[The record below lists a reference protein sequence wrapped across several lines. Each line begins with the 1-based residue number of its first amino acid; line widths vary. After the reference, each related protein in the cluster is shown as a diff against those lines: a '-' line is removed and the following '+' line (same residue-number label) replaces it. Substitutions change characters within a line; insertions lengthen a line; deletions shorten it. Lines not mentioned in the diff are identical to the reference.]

1 MKKLTVTLALVLCLV
16 LCVFAFASCDKGD
29 KKGTTAADTAP
40 AGTTATTP
48 DGTTAHVHTPASEYT
63 IDEEAT
69 CTYAGSKSKHCTVCD
84 AIILETVEEIPQL
97 DHTPDTEYSTLTEP
111 TCIAAGSK
119 AYLCLV
125 CGEPIES
132 TIEEIPAEP
141 TAHKVEEWSAT
152 PTLLNPSVEATG
164 ECTVCHQ
171 NIPKTLTYE
180 PPIKTFTDKDNQFR
194 ADKVTLGDIRGEKH
208 FYPTDSDPDGNDLF
222 VEFSIL
228 WDESLLNLDT
238 AKNCY
243 IVGHMGSSDAFLWV
257 SPVPGI
263 EDSYGQFSGAFECV
277 GKYQTPISDDEVTT
291 PATMCAQSPN
301 YSDYP
306 NIAGTDPDNPQW
318 GWHRV
323 GIRIHMEL
331 LPGKTG
337 EDKKDYYAVVTTFV
351 DGVVLFKLS
360 NATKGL
366 GDMVGRL
373 FTAESDGNGGVV
385 YGDADENAVS
395 PIIVNHTQTKLDTK
409 AYFAI
414 DDVSVTCGKDFVMQ
428 VEKVAAPTA
437 ATYEVEEGVEVTT
450 TIWFK
455 LAES

>member
-1 MKKLTVTLALVLCLV
+1 MKKITVTLALVLCLV
-16 LCVFAFASCDKGD
+16 LCVFAFASCSKS
-29 KKGTTAADTAP
+29 GTTASTTAKPTEP
-40 AGTTATTP
+40 AATTATPTEP
-48 DGTTAHVHTPASEYT
+48 ESTEPGETEHVHTP
-63 IDEEAT
+63 EADWEIESDPT
-69 CTYAGSKSKHCTVCD
+69 CTTPGKKVRYCEECGRVA
-84 AIILETVEEIPQL
+84 EEEILPI
-97 DHTPDTEYSTLTEP
+97 DPD
-111 TCIAAGSK
+111 
-119 AYLCLV
+119 
-125 CGEPIES
+125 
-132 TIEEIPAEP
+132 
-141 TAHKVEEWSAT
+141 AHDVVEWSAE
-152 PTLLNPSVEATG
+152 PTLLNPTVEATG
-164 ECTVCHQ
+164 ECAFCHQ
-171 NIPKTLTYE
+171 TIPKTFNYE
-180 PPIKTFTDKDNQFR
+180 PPIATFTPNDNQFR
-194 ADKVTLGDIRGEKH
+194 ADKVTLGDARGDKH
-208 FYPTDSDPDGNDLF
+208 FYPDESNGFEGNDLF

-243 IVGHMGSSDAFLWV
+243 IVGHMGSSDAFLYV

-263 EDSYGQFSGAFECV
+263 ADSWGQFSGAFEAA

-306 NIAGTDPDNPQW
+306 NIAGTDPDKPQW

-337 EDKKDYYAVVTTFV
+337 EDKKDYFAVMTTFV
-351 DGVVLFKLS
+351 DGVALFKLS

-366 GDMVGRL
+366 GNMVARL
-373 FTAESDGNGGVV
+373 FTAASDGEGGVT
-385 YGDADENAVS
+385 YGDADENEVS
-395 PIIVNHTQTKLDTK
+395 PIIVNHTQTKPETK

-414 DDVSVTCGKDFVMQ
+414 DDVSVTCGKDFVMK

-437 ATYEVEEGVEVTT
+437 ATYEVEEGVTVTS

-455 LAES
+455 LKEQS